1 MGGAAMSRTEALP
14 TMPVLMPAASMPLTE
29 SGFLHPA
36 PVLILVP
43 HVRPSSTHCLSFAG
57 STAASP
63 RPRGVRRPRRRLRR
77 QVRVAGYTLLG
88 LLPLLLAWSRWTDA
102 QSIRHPWSRL
112 LLLPSHQH
120 RSGREA
126 PDGGTEPGAW
136 NSASAVTT
144 SPAPVLLSIEP
155 VGTAVDSDTETP
167 VVFPGYLLPDD
178 HHEEPVHEGS

>member
-1 MGGAAMSRTEALP
+1 MSRSEALP
-14 TMPVLMPAASMPLTE
+14 TMPVLMPAASMPLIE
-29 SGFLHPA
+29 SGFLPPA

-43 HVRPSSTHCLSFAG
+43 HVRPSSTQCLSFAG
-57 STAASP
+57 PTTAAP
-63 RPRGVRRPRRRLRR
+63 RLRGVRRPRRRLRR

-88 LLPLLLAWSRWTDA
+88 LLLLLAWSRWTDA

-112 LLLPSHQH
+112 VLLPSH

>member
-1 MGGAAMSRTEALP
+1 MSRTEALP

-29 SGFLHPA
+29 SGFWHPA

-57 STAASP
+57 RTAAPP
-63 RPRGVRRPRRRLRR
+63 RLRGARRPTRRLRR

-88 LLPLLLAWSRWTDA
+88 LLPLLLAWRHWTDA
-102 QSIRHPWSRL
+102 QSIRHSGSRL
-112 LLLPSHQH
+112 LLLPSH

-126 PDGGTEPGAW
+126 PDGGTAPEAW
-136 NSASAVTT
+136 NSASAAVTT

>member
-1 MGGAAMSRTEALP
+1 
-14 TMPVLMPAASMPLTE
+14 MPVLMPAASMPLTE

-43 HVRPSSTHCLSFAG
+43 QVKPSSTHGSSFAG

-63 RPRGVRRPRRRLRR
+63 RLRGVRRPRRRLRR
-77 QVRVAGYTLLG
+77 QTRVAGFILLG
-88 LLPLLLAWSRWTDA
+88 LLPLLLAWSHWTDA
-102 QSIRHPWSRL
+102 QSIQHPGSRL
-112 LLLPSHQH
+112 LSLPSH

-126 PDGGTEPGAW
+126 PDGGTDPEAGI
-136 NSASAVTT
+136 SASAATT
-144 SPAPVLLSIEP
+144 SRAPVVLSIEP
-155 VGTAVDSDTETP
+155 VGTAVDPDTETP

>member
-1 MGGAAMSRTEALP
+1 MSRTEALP

-43 HVRPSSTHCLSFAG
+43 HVRPSSTHSLSFAG

-63 RPRGVRRPRRRLRR
+63 RLWGVRRPRRRLRR

-102 QSIRHPWSRL
+102 QSVRHPGSRL
-112 LLLPSHQH
+112 LLLPSH

-126 PDGGTEPGAW
+126 PDGGTDPEAW
-136 NSASAVTT
+136 NSASAAVTT

>member
-1 MGGAAMSRTEALP
+1 MSRSEALP
-14 TMPVLMPAASMPLTE
+14 TMLVLMPAASMPLTE

-43 HVRPSSTHCLSFAG
+43 HVRPSSTQCLSFAG
-57 STAASP
+57 PTAAAP
-63 RPRGVRRPRRRLRR
+63 RLRGVRRPRRRLRR

-112 LLLPSHQH
+112 LLLPSH